1 MPVINPMNEKQKL
14 SKILLIDSCSS
25 ANLPE
30 KRRTIPV
37 KRKNAS
43 FLELKIYHFPDHIFD
58 LSYLICIYS
67 KRYNKLEITTYKIA

>member
-1 MPVINPMNEKQKL
+1 MRFICFMV
-14 SKILLIDSCSS
+14 
-25 ANLPE
+25 NLPE

-43 FLELKIYHFPDHIFD
+43 FLKLKIYHFPDHIFD